1 MAAANVD
8 EVINRCKMLSPTPP
22 RQAVAPDGSCP
33 SVQRG
38 ASTLVEAALSP
49 KNLCRM
55 DPTWAPWF

>member
-1 MAAANVD
+1 MATANVE
-8 EVINRCKMLSPTPP
+8 EVLVRCRMLSPAPP
-22 RQAVAPDGSCP
+22 RQLVAPDGSCP